1 MAVLDTG
8 DFTLPDKLI
17 GPWLEKIQGGSV
29 IATLSDSTPMTY
41 GTETAMTFDWGEAE
55 YVGEGAN
62 KSASDFTATTMTTK
76 PYKFQKTIRWTEE
89 VQWADEDSQ
98 IDVVQQSLN
107 QLTPA
112 LSRALDFGVIHGID
126 PLSGAPVAAMSTS
139 LSDTT
144 NSVEVAA
151 QANYALID
159 AADLL
164 VLADNYVP
172 TSIALDP
179 SFAAAFATDRVG
191 DTGVKRYPEFNLTT
205 APSTLEGHTAST
217 SRTVGAVGV
226 AASAT
231 NVKAIVGDFNTVRWG
246 VQRRIGIE
254 VIRYGD
260 PDGQGDLKRNNQIA
274 FRLEVL
280 YGWGIADT
288 DAVAKIIDAV

>member
-8 DFTLPDKLI
+8 DLTLPDKVVA
-17 GPWLEKIQGGSV
+17 PWLEKIQTGSV
-29 IATLSDSTPMTY
+29 IATLVGSDPMTY

-62 KSASDFTATTMTTK
+62 KSPSTFTSTTMTTK

-89 VQWADEDSQ
+89 VQWADEDTQ
-98 IDVVQQSLN
+98 VNVVAQSLN
-107 QLTPA
+107 QLAPA

-126 PLSGAPVAAMSTS
+126 PLSGDPVAAMATA
-139 LSDTT
+139 LTDTT

-151 QANYALID
+151 QEYYAMID
-159 AADLL
+159 AADAL
-164 VLADNYVP
+164 VLADGYVP
-172 TSIALDP
+172 SAIAVDS
-179 SFAAAFATDRVG
+179 SFAVNFSTDRTSEG
-191 DTGVKRYPEFNLTT
+191 IKRYPEFQLTT
-205 APSTLEGHTAST
+205 EPSTLEGHRASV
-217 SRTVGAVGV
+217 SRTVGAVGT
-226 AASAT
+226 ATTAT

-288 DAVAKIIDAV
+288 DAVAQIVDAV